1 MEKILILDTET
12 TNDLTDSLVYDIGF
26 IVADYNGKIYSK
38 HSFVVADVFLD
49 EELMSVAYFADKI
62 PMYWKEIKEGKRTLT
77 SFNNIKWTLR
87 HIMKENNISKVYAYN
102 CRFDYMALATTQRY
116 ITSSKWRYFFPFG
129 TQFHDILKLSR
140 SVLKNCEEY
149 HNFCKMN
156 DFLTQY
162 GKDRHTAEIVY
173 KFFFDESFEEKHCG
187 IEDAEIEYEIFLKL
201 AQLDGFNSETK
212 MW

>member
-12 TNDLTDSLVYDIGF
+12 TNSLDDALTYDIGF
-26 IVADYNGKIYSK
+26 IVADYNGKVYSK

-77 SFNNIKWTLR
+77 SFNNVKWTLR

-129 TQFHDILKLSR
+129 TEFHDILKLSR

-149 HNFCKMN
+149 HKFCEMN

-173 KFFFDESFEEKHCG
+173 KFFFDENFEEKHCG
-187 IEDAEIEYEIFLKL
+187 IEDAEIEYKIFLKL

>member
-1 MEKILILDTET
+1 MEKILILDCET
-12 TNDLTDSLVYDIGF
+12 TNSLEDALTYDIGF

-38 HSFVVADVFLD
+38 HSFVVADIFLD

-77 SFNNIKWTLR
+77 SFNNVKWTLR

-149 HNFCKMN
+149 HKFCKIN
-156 DFLTQY
+156 EFVTQY

-173 KFFFDESFEEKHCG
+173 KFFFDENFEEKHCG
-187 IEDAEIEYEIFLKL
+187 IEDAEIEYKIFLKL
-201 AQLDGFNSETK
+201 AELDGFNSETK

>member
-1 MEKILILDTET
+1 MEKIIIIDTET
-12 TNDLTDSLVYDIGF
+12 TNDLIDSLVYDIGF
-26 IVADYNGKIYSK
+26 IVADYNGNVYSK
-38 HSFVVADVFLD
+38 HSFVVADIFLD
-49 EELMSVAYFADKI
+49 KELMSVAYFADKI

-116 ITSSKWRYFFPFG
+116 ITSSKWRYFFPFK
-129 TQFHDILKLSR
+129 TEFHDILKLSR
-140 SVLKNCEEY
+140 SVLKNCEDY
-149 HNFCKMN
+149 HKFCKMN

-173 KFFFDESFEEKHCG
+173 KFFFDENFEEKHCG
-187 IEDAEIEYEIFLKL
+187 IEDAEIEYKIFLKL
-201 AQLDGFNSETK
+201 AELDGFNSETK

>member
-26 IVADYNGKIYSK
+26 IVADYNGNVYSK

-116 ITSSKWRYFFPFG
+116 ITSSKWRYFFPFK
-129 TQFHDILKLSR
+129 TEFHDILKLSR
-140 SVLKNCEEY
+140 NVLKNCEAY
-149 HNFCKMN
+149 HKFCEMN

-173 KFFFDESFEEKHCG
+173 KFFFDENFEEKHCG
-187 IEDAEIEYEIFLKL
+187 IEDAEIEYKIFLKL

>member
-1 MEKILILDTET
+1 MEKILILDCET
-12 TNDLTDSLVYDIGF
+12 TNSLDDALTYDIGF

-116 ITSSKWRYFFPFG
+116 ITSSKWRYVFPFG
-129 TQFHDILKLSR
+129 TEFHDILKLSR
-140 SVLKNCEEY
+140 SVLKNCEDY
-149 HNFCKMN
+149 HKFCKMN

-173 KFFFDESFEEKHCG
+173 KFFFDENFEEKHCG
-187 IEDAEIEYEIFLKL
+187 IEDAEIEYKIFLKL